1 MNKILVIDDEKPTIA
16 MFRLLLGA
24 CGYDVLTAGN
34 GSAGL
39 EVFEAEKPPIVL
51 TDIRMPG
58 MGGLKV
64 LERIK
69 EIDPDTEVIV
79 MTGHGDM
86 DLAVKALDL
95 NAADFIDKP
104 IRKTDLDSALKRAEE
119 RLKLAKGQVNEI
131 SLQTLEDVYILNI
144 VGNVTSISEQA
155 LVYTYEEASEKSAT
169 KIIIRFN
176 EHVSINGAG
185 LAILIQLL
193 SESKKRNQ
201 VVTITGLSENFK
213 RVFEMVG
220 ITEFAK
226 IFDKEKDAIKSFSHQ
241 DG

>member
-24 CGYDVLTAGN
+24 CGYEVLTAGN

-86 DLAVKALDL
+86 DLAVKALNL

-155 LVYTYEEASEKSAT
+155 LVDTYEEASEKSAT

-226 IFDKEKDAIKSFSHQ
+226 IFDKEKDAIKSFSQ